1 MWPTRPLFAA
11 LLCLLMSK
19 TSAQIVNT
27 WPSIDVPPKSKV
39 EWVGDDMKIH
49 GAPARIQR
57 FESSAS
63 VAEVL
68 SFYQVLWNRENL
80 PSVKSVAGPW
90 SIVGRQAGPYYLTV
104 QGKPASGGG
113 SMGYLAVSRLTD
125 KVAPARASDWYDPP
139 AGAKMMSNV
148 ESADPGHKSHHVMYF
163 SGLSPETTRGHV
175 MDQLTRKGYKPDTML
190 DDPTRRKTEFAMAFR
205 KPGDEIIVTV
215 NSRGVGST
223 LVLNRIVAD

>member
-1 MWPTRPLFAA
+1 MRSRFFCLGI
-11 LLCLLMSK
+11 LCLLSCQVQ
-19 TSAQIVNT
+19 AQIVNT
-27 WPSIDVPPKSKV
+27 WPSIDAPPKSKV

-63 VAEVL
+63 VAEVIA
-68 SFYQVLWNRENL
+68 FYQVLWNREKL
-80 PSVKSVAGPW
+80 PSVKSLAGPW

-104 QGKPASGGG
+104 QSKPVKGGG
-113 SMGYLAVSRLTD
+113 STGYLAVSRLTD
-125 KVAPARASDWYDPP
+125 KVAPAKPSDWYSPP
-139 AGAKMMSNV
+139 AGAKMVSNV

-163 SGLSPETTRGHV
+163 CELAPETSRSHIL
-175 MDQLTRKGYKPDTML
+175 DQLTRKGYVPDSML

-215 NSRGVGST
+215 NSRGTGSA